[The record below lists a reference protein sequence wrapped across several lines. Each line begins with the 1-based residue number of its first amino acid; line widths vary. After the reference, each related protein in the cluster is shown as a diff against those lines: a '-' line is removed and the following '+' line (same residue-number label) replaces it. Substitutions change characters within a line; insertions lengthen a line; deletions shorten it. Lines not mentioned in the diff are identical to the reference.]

1 MSGSMG
7 LPVQAGGRPNAAVS
21 GNMGL
26 PVGMSIGT
34 DAGSYG
40 QVSSTHPG
48 NTFQSQINPRSQSSF
63 NVQPQVTVA
72 VRAARPLPEGARRKD
87 FLMSINTGY
96 YNTNNKSRTKN
107 KSFYPGGVVMTTLSE
122 INAELRNASKG
133 RLKDYIGDIEENMTP
148 KKVANVIRPLGVYHN
163 RATHDA
169 HEAFTSIYNSNVSDI
184 LSISKSNHC
193 FVRDIWG
200 SDLYPGDKLGFV
212 YCMNDNKVE
221 IVPFVG
227 DWEFESPS
235 GSNAYVTTNG
245 HAYINKL
252 AKIFST
258 ANNLEFFLGA
268 HYIPI
273 GRVWAPAMHRPFN
286 SQSAVNIVDGDDDNN
301 SHVKDK
307 YHNIEVELTPCMADF
322 AF

>member
-1 MSGSMG
+1 MG

-87 FLMSINTGY
+87 FLMSIDTTY
-96 YNTNNKSRTKN
+96 YNDNPKNKSRTKN
-107 KSFYPGGVVMTTLSE
+107 KAFYPGGVVMTTLSE
-122 INAELRNASKG
+122 INAELRDVSNG
-133 RLKDYIGDIEENMTP
+133 RLKEYIGALSMTP
-148 KKVANVIRPLGVYHN
+148 KEVAHVIRPLGVYHN

-227 DWEFESPS
+227 DWDFEVQ
-235 GSNAYVTTNG
+235 GGYANAYVTTNG

-252 AKIFST
+252 AKKFST

-307 YHNIEVELTPCMADF
+307 YHNIEVELSPCMADF